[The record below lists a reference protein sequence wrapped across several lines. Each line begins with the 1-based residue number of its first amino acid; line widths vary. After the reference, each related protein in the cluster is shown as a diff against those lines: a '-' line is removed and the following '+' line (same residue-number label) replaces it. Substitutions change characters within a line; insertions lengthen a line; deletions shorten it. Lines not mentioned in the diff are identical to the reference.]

1 MVRALFPANPL
12 ISVSGREPRA
22 AIFGFSGPAAG
33 LVRARLPAKPLV
45 SVSGREP
52 RAGIFGFGGTA
63 AGLVRARF
71 PANPLASVSGRE
83 PRAGIFGFSGPATG
97 LVRARLP
104 AKPLVSVSG
113 REPRAGIFRFSGP
126 ATGLVRAPFPA
137 NPLVSVSGREPRA
150 GIFGFSGTA
159 AGLVRARV
167 PANPLISVS
176 GREPRAGIFEFGGPP
191 AGYLVCRFAPRSPLA
206 LIPPFRGAKSSHN
219 SRPESAGLPSIWP
232 AGLLP
237 APREALCLRFGEQ
250 NLHTISAPPPGAG
263 RLFHGPVCSPLSAS
277 PCSSVP
283 GSKIF
288 TQFPHP
294 HLGPAGFSM
303 ARFAPRS
310 PLALVLPFR
319 GANFFTSGLPTP
331 LVTSRPPM
339 YNCYV

>member
-45 SVSGREP
+45 SGSGREP

-71 PANPLASVSGRE
+71 PANPLA
-83 PRAGIFGFSGPATG
+83 
-97 LVRARLP
+97 
-104 AKPLVSVSG
+104 
-113 REPRAGIFRFSGP
+113 
-126 ATGLVRAPFPA
+126 
-137 NPLVSVSGREPRA
+137 SVSGREPRA

-219 SRPESAGLPSIWP
+219 FRAP
-232 AGLLP
+232 AWG
-237 APREALCLRFGEQ
+237 
-250 NLHTISAPPPGAG
+250 G
-263 RLFHGPVCSPLSAS
+263 RLFQGAVCSPLPARPYAS
-277 PCSSVP
+277 VS

-288 TQFPHP
+288 TQFPRP
-294 HLGPAGFSM
+294 RLGPAGFSK
-303 ARFAPRS
+303 ARFAPLS

-319 GANFFTSGLPTP
+319 GANSSHNSRPESAGLP
-331 LVTSRPPM
+331 SI
-339 YNCYV
+339 

>member
-52 RAGIFGFGGTA
+52 W
-63 AGLVRARF
+63 
-71 PANPLASVSGRE
+71 
-83 PRAGIFGFSGPATG
+83 
-97 LVRARLP
+97 
-104 AKPLVSVSG
+104 
-113 REPRAGIFRFSGP
+113 AGIFRFSGP

-219 SRPESAGLPSIWP
+219 FRAP
-232 AGLLP
+232 AWG
-237 APREALCLRFGEQ
+237 
-250 NLHTISAPPPGAG
+250 G
-263 RLFHGPVCSPLSAS
+263 RLFQGAVCSPLPARPYAS
-277 PCSSVP
+277 VS

-303 ARFAPRS
+303 ARFAPRCL
-310 PLALVLPFR
+310 LALVAPFR